1 MNIIDFFG
9 IVILMCGVILIYD
22 ARPITK
28 KVFSFGDQNDG
39 VKGLKI
45 VGRCVWIAAGI
56 ACLNTFLSTKII
68 FEHQVIDNE
77 EKENKGE

>member
-1 MNIIDFFG
+1 MEIIKIIG
-9 IVILMCGVILIYD
+9 TIILMCGVILIYD

-45 VGRCVWIAAGI
+45 VGFV
-56 ACLNTFLSTKII
+56 LS
-68 FEHQVIDNE
+68 VI
-77 EKENKGE
+77 GGLLMLL

>member
-1 MNIIDFFG
+1 MEIKKIIG
-9 IVILMCGVILIYD
+9 TIILMCGVILIYD

-45 VGRCVWIAAGI
+45 VGFV
-56 ACLNTFLSTKII
+56 LSTI
-68 FEHQVIDNE
+68 
-77 EKENKGE
+77 GGLLMLL